1 MRDAVL
7 CDRSISDLSL
17 ILQPC
22 VAQKPA
28 NAKEQ
33 HFPRLSYR
41 KEATMCAERSGRALL
56 EVHCLPK
63 IRRVR
68 QWAIIPRNEEP
79 EVEEWMVAG
88 IPDAR
93 SRWGDGRVVASI

>member
-1 MRDAVL
+1 MRDFAPGSRSALVIDSASL
-7 CDRSISDLSL
+7 CCEDAADVEE
-17 ILQPC
+17 QP
-22 VAQKPA
+22 
-28 NAKEQ
+28 
-33 HFPRLSYR
+33 FPRLSYR
-41 KEATMCAERSGRALL
+41 KEATMCADRSGRALL

-93 SRWGDGRVVASI
+93 SRWRDGRVVAST

>member
-1 MRDAVL
+1 MRDIVHCRRSASGPVDLAVL
-7 CDRSISDLSL
+7 RREECAD
-17 ILQPC
+17 
-22 VAQKPA
+22 V
-28 NAKEQ
+28 KEQ

-68 QWAIIPRNEEP
+68 HWAIIPRNEEP

-88 IPDAR
+88 IPDAK